1 MAALRGVI
9 APCWAQTSRRH
20 AVGGKRDHNRIS
32 KSLCVWAVASSVLFS
47 IAASPAF
54 SAEPEKPTFPTCT
67 LEPGA
72 IHTVARIIDAETV
85 VLDDG
90 SEVRLIGALA
100 PRATDSGATAGAW
113 PAENDAIRVLSDL
126 VLGHTVKLAYGGRH
140 TDRYGRHLAHLFLN
154 DNGKETWVQ
163 GEMLSAGAA
172 RAYGLPGSFACAT
185 EMLANESLAR
195 TTRRGLWDVA
205 IYQPKPSHLTALLLS
220 RRSRF
225 EIVEGV
231 VSSISRTKS
240 GLYLNF
246 SSDWKAD
253 FTARVSKDILA
264 ANPDWDDTL
273 ADIAGKRVRVRGW
286 IERRNG
292 PMIDIRDPGQL
303 EIEDAPSAAPAVSEL
318 PAADAAKPANASGE
332 GPAAGPASSPGSGR
346 GKNEKRPAIPERKS
360 PGAVN
365 L

>member
-1 MAALRGVI
+1 
-9 APCWAQTSRRH
+9 
-20 AVGGKRDHNRIS
+20 VGGRREDIHILNS
-32 KSLCVWAVASSVLFS
+32 HYLWAA
-47 IAASPAF
+47 AF
-54 SAEPEKPTFPTCT
+54 SVWFCVTAPPSYPAEPEQPAHMTCT

-85 VLDDG
+85 RLDDG
-90 SEVRLIGALA
+90 SDVRLIGALA
-100 PRATDSGATAGAW
+100 PRASDSAAATGAW
-113 PAENDAIRVLSDL
+113 PPENNAIRALTDL

-154 DNGKETWVQ
+154 DDGKETWVQ

-185 EMLANESLAR
+185 ELLANESLAR
-195 TTRRGLWDVA
+195 TSRRGLWDVA
-205 IYQPKPSHLTALLLS
+205 IYQPKPAQLTALLLS

-225 EIVEGV
+225 EIIEGV

-246 SSDWKAD
+246 GSDWKAD

-273 ADIAGKRVRVRGW
+273 ADISGKRVRVRGW

-292 PMIDIRDPGQL
+292 PMIDIRDPRQL
-303 EIEDAPSAAPAVSEL
+303 EFDDAPSAAPAVSGL
-318 PAADAAKPANASGE
+318 PAADAVKPANAPGDNGATANSGD
-332 GPAAGPASSPGSGR
+332 
-346 GKNEKRPAIPERKS
+346 GKNEKRPAIPEQKS

>member
-1 MAALRGVI
+1 M
-9 APCWAQTSRRH
+9 
-20 AVGGKRDHNRIS
+20 GGRRDHIRIS
-32 KSLCVWAVASSVLFS
+32 NGLCVWAVASSVWLS
-47 IAASPAF
+47 SNAPPSY
-54 SAEPEKPTFPTCT
+54 SAEPDKPAPMTCT

-100 PRATDSGATAGAW
+100 PRATDSAAATGAW
-113 PAENDAIRVLSDL
+113 PAENNAIRALTDL

-140 TDRYGRHLAHLFLN
+140 ADRYGRHLAHLFLN

-172 RAYGLPGSFACAT
+172 RAYGLPGSFACGA
-185 EMLANESLAR
+185 ELLASENLAR
-195 TTRRGLWDVA
+195 TTRRGLWDIA

-225 EIVEGV
+225 EIVEGI

-264 ANPDWDDTL
+264 ANPDWDDAL
-273 ADIAGKRVRVRGW
+273 ADVSGKRVRVRGW

-303 EIEDAPSAAPAVSEL
+303 EIDDAPSASPAISGL
-318 PAADAAKPANASGE
+318 PAADAAKPANALGE
-332 GPAAGPASSPGSGR
+332 GAAAGSVASPGG
-346 GKNEKRPAIPERKS
+346 GKNEKRPAIPEQKS